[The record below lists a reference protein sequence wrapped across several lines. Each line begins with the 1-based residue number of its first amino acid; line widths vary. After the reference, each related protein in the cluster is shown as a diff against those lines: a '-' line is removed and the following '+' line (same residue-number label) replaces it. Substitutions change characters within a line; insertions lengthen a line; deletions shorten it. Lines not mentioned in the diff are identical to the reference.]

1 MGEYKKGAIAL
12 PLRHVSGSRSR
23 SRWISVIYI
32 MLSAL
37 ALASW
42 FLPASIAASSTGSPD
57 CESLAEQVK
66 VSVPELTSVSSALVS
81 ANSLNVS
88 SVFNSASFCRFNG
101 TVPYPENNTVLFEVW
116 LPETGS
122 YNGRFLAVGNGGL
135 AGTIDYAAMR
145 EATAGGDSGHRAADN
160 NGGDAYPGGIYLPFL
175 HDRNQVLAWI
185 RNSIALFTTP
195 AKQIA
200 SLYYA
205 EAPSHAYYKGCSTGG
220 AQGFALAEYHPELFD
235 GIIAGCPGNW
245 CSHLALSFLWN
256 QQVSLDSAFIPQET
270 LTFIRD
276 SILDKCDTLDGVAD
290 RVIEN
295 PLACSFDLSTLA
307 CTTSSTN
314 ASTCL
319 TPAQISAAEQIYAGP
334 RHSQTN
340 ASLYPG
346 FDLGSES
353 EWINQE
359 GRLSLSFS
367 LPLLQN
373 MVFDDLSYNGSTF
386 DWASDVQALDEK
398 VGSLIDSIS
407 TNLTAFK
414 GHGGKLIVTQGWADP
429 YNAATWP
436 IQHLE
441 DVEKVTGDRKDWA
454 SFFMVPGGGHCGG
467 ASSYPQVPGKQNS
480 LEALV
485 EWVEKGAA
493 PTELLGSEP
502 ADGSSRTRKL
512 CPWPQTAKLLGTNAD
527 DSGSYV
533 CSQAGSGR

>member
-1 MGEYKKGAIAL
+1 MGEYKKGVISPPLKHVARFLVLAGVNCGAIYRK
-12 PLRHVSGSRSR
+12 PH
-23 SRWISVIYI
+23 
-32 MLSAL
+32 
-37 ALASW
+37 
-42 FLPASIAASSTGSPD
+42 

-66 VSVPELTSVSSALVS
+66 ASVPELTSVSSALVS
-81 ANSLNVS
+81 ANSLNIT

-101 TVPYPENNTVLFEVW
+101 TVPYAENNTVLFEVW

-122 YNGRFLAVGNGGL
+122 YNGRFLAIGNGGL
-135 AGTIDYAAMR
+135 AGTIDYAAMV
-145 EATAGGDSGHRAADN
+145 ENLNKGFATAGGDSGHRAAHN

-185 RNSIALFTTP
+185 RNSIALFTAP

-200 SLYYA
+200 SLWY
-205 EAPSHAYYKGCSTGG
+205 
-220 AQGFALAEYHPELFD
+220 
-235 GIIAGCPGNW
+235 
-245 CSHLALSFLWN
+245 SHLALSFLWN

-307 CTTSSTN
+307 CTSSSTN

-319 TPAQISAAEQIYAGP
+319 TPAQITAAEQIYAGP
-334 RHSQTN
+334 RHSQAN

-386 DWASDVQALDEK
+386 DWATDVRALDEK

-414 GHGGKLIVTQGWADP
+414 GHGGKSIVTQGWPDP

-454 SFFMVPGGGHCGG
+454 SLFMVPGGGHCGG
-467 ASSYPQVPGKQNS
+467 ASSYPQVPSKQSS

-512 CPWPQTAKLLGTNAD
+512 CPWPQTAKLLGTNAY

-533 CSQAGSGR
+533 CS

>member
-1 MGEYKKGAIAL
+1 
-12 PLRHVSGSRSR
+12 
-23 SRWISVIYI
+23 

-42 FLPASIAASSTGSPD
+42 FLPASIAAPSTGSPD

-66 VSVPELTSVSSALVS
+66 ASVPELTSVSSALVS
-81 ANSLNVS
+81 ANSLNIS

-116 LPETGS
+116 LPESGS

-135 AGTIDYAAMR
+135 AGTVDYAAM
-145 EATAGGDSGHRAADN
+145 
-160 NGGDAYPGGIYLPFL
+160 
-175 HDRNQVLAWI
+175 VLAWI

-195 AKQIA
+195 AKQVA

-220 AQGFALAEYHPELFD
+220 AQVFALAEYHPELFD
-235 GIIAGCPGNW
+235 GIVAGCPGNW
-245 CSHLALSFLWN
+245 YSHLALSFLWN

-307 CTTSSTN
+307 CTSSSTN
-314 ASTCL
+314 TSSCL
-319 TPAQISAAEQIYAGP
+319 TPAQITAAEQIYAGP

-386 DWASDVQALDEK
+386 DWAGDVQALDEK

-441 DVEKVTGDRKDWA
+441 DVEKVTGDRKEWA
-454 SFFMVPGGGHCGG
+454 SLFMVPGKFSQFQAREKPRLIFLQEAVTVAALRRILKFPVSRVRSRRWLNGWRRGQHRLSCLG
-467 ASSYPQVPGKQNS
+467 ASRQMEAVGRGSFAPGHRRQS
-480 LEALV
+480 CLE
-485 EWVEKGAA
+485 
-493 PTELLGSEP
+493 
-502 ADGSSRTRKL
+502 
-512 CPWPQTAKLLGTNAD
+512 
-527 DSGSYV
+527 
-533 CSQAGSGR
+533 

>member
-1 MGEYKKGAIAL
+1 TCF
-12 PLRHVSGSRSR
+12 
-23 SRWISVIYI
+23 
-32 MLSAL
+32 L
-37 ALASW
+37 ALAG
-42 FLPASIAASSTGSPD
+42 FNCGTAPSTGSPD
-57 CESLAEQVK
+57 CASLAEQVK
-66 VSVPELTSVSSALVS
+66 ASVPELTSVSSALVS
-81 ANSLNVS
+81 AKSLNVS
-88 SVFNSASFCRFNG
+88 SVFNSAAFCRFNG

-116 LPETGS
+116 LPESGS

-135 AGTIDYAAMR
+135 AGTIDYAAMV
-145 EATAGGDSGHRAADN
+145 ENLNKGFATAGGDSGHRAADN
-160 NGGDAYPGGIYLPFL
+160 NNGDAYPGGIYLPFL

-205 EAPSHAYYKGCSTGG
+205 EPPSHAYYKGCSTGG

-235 GIIAGCPGNW
+235 GIVAGCPGNW
-245 CSHLALSFLWN
+245 YSHLALSFLWN
-256 QQVSLDSAFIPQET
+256 QQVSLASSQCAPEPNSTYASQDSAFIPQET

-295 PLACSFDLSTLA
+295 PLTCSFDLSTLA
-307 CTTSSTN
+307 CTSSSANTS
-314 ASTCL
+314 ACL
-319 TPAQISAAEQIYAGP
+319 TPAQITAAEQIYAGP
-334 RHSQTN
+334 RHFQTN

-373 MVFDDLSYNGSTF
+373 MVLDDLSYNGSTF
-386 DWASDVQALDEK
+386 DWAGDVQALDEK
-398 VGSLIDSIS
+398 VGSLIDSTS

-436 IQHLE
+436 IQHSE

-454 SFFMVPGGGHCGG
+454 SLFMVPGGGHCGG
-467 ASSYPQVPGKQNS
+467 ASSYPQVPSKQSS

-512 CPWPQTAKLLGTNAD
+512 CPWPQTAKLVGTNAN

-533 CSQAGSGR
+533 CS